1 MSGDRQKAIFLRVVL
16 KMPCKLIFT
25 AQIENLQRAFRK
37 MDVVKKIQDDLNC
50 DDVKSVKSMLQNL

>member
-1 MSGDRQKAIFLRVVL
+1 
-16 KMPCKLIFT
+16 MPCKLIFT